1 MRKASLTCGILL
13 LSGAAYAP
21 PAPPAAPDREPAK
34 LAAVTVSECHVYAY
48 LRDTIVTRQQLRKA
62 PNGCTTGETRRRDV

>member
-21 PAPPAAPDREPAK
+21 PAVPDREPAR

-48 LRDTIVTRQQLRKA
+48 LRDTIVTRQQLRKT